1 MTKIEEVLK
10 RKGYSITHLAKEIG
24 CAKSSMSLY
33 VSGKVT
39 PSKER
44 ACKIADLLGLEAGEL
59 FERVE
64 KQSKADPD
72 TMTVGEAARAMKKSE
87 LFIRLGL
94 QQGIFPFGYAV
105 KTGQQ
110 KYSYFISRRKFVDST
125 GIEVAHD

>member
-1 MTKIEEVLK
+1 MTKIEEQMK
-10 RKGYSITHLAKEIG
+10 NKGYTITYLAKVIE
-24 CAKSSMSLY
+24 CPKSSMSMY

-44 ACKIADLLGLEAGEL
+44 AGKIADLLGLEAGEL
-59 FERVE
+59 FERAE
-64 KQSKADPD
+64 KQIKADPD

-125 GIEVAHD
+125 GIEVIHD